1 MENPRGRIISVHAA
15 NSDSYA
21 IIEIESKAACARC
34 AAGKGCGAGL
44 LGGDAAVRRVEAMI
58 ASGVDVQQGD
68 EVLISLQPKNLLQA
82 AMLVYGLPLLGAVL
96 ATAVAYGLGLGDVAA
111 ALTALAGIGSGFFL
125 ARLKLQDS
133 RCLRQ
138 FVPTVTGRAPVS
150 FASDHG

>member
-1 MENPRGRIISVHAA
+1 MDNPRGRIISLHAA

-68 EVLISLQPKNLLQA
+68 EVLISLEPKNLLQA
-82 AMLVYGLPLLGAVL
+82 AMLVYGMPLLGAVL

>member
-1 MENPRGRIISVHAA
+1 MENPRGRIISLHAA

-68 EVLISLQPKNLLQA
+68 EVLISLEPKNLLQA
-82 AMLVYGLPLLGAVL
+82 AMLVYGMPLLGAVL

>member
-58 ASGVDVQQGD
+58 ASGVHVQQGD
-68 EVLISLQPKNLLQA
+68 EVLISLEPKNLLQA
-82 AMLVYGLPLLGAVL
+82 AMLVYGMPLFGAVL
-96 ATAVAYGLGLGDVAA
+96 AATVAYGLGLGDVGA
-111 ALTALAGIGSGFFL
+111 ALTALAGIAIGFYL

>member
-1 MENPRGRIISVHAA
+1 MENPRGRIISLHAA

-68 EVLISLQPKNLLQA
+68 EVLISLEPKNLLQA
-82 AMLVYGLPLLGAVL
+82 AMLVYGMPLLGVVL
-96 ATAVAYGLGLGDVAA
+96 ATTVAYGLGLGDVAA